1 MTNYVIKKKN
11 KNKKILYIDS
21 SMSGYTF
28 NPSKKVNSLDIKNVK
43 MVDPE
48 LSNIILSI
56 KLNDKFNKL
65 LKLVNNYLN
74 NDDAGDADTAL
85 VLDEFSMIRD
95 ILLNRYQKFLNQQ
108 QEALYLKKLR
118 LVENEIRV
126 KEIKIKAMVM
136 EQEERGKSR

>member
-1 MTNYVIKKKN
+1 MI
-11 KNKKILYIDS
+11 
-21 SMSGYTF
+21 
-28 NPSKKVNSLDIKNVK
+28 DIKNVK